1 MFDFRSRRLVTV
13 ALSHPLGARLG
24 AGTLGHSEVT
34 FLLFLIVVSIV
45 MVRLLIFLGLLL
57 DGVDALL
64 EDAVVEKSASN
75 LNVAALNL
83 T

>member
-1 MFDFRSRRLVTV
+1 MFDFRSRRLVAV

-24 AGTLGHSEVT
+24 AGALGHSEVAL
-34 FLLFLIVVSIV
+34 LLFLIVVFIV